1 MKTYYY
7 QLNEENKIVWLS
19 EIDQLYAIDKT
30 ITSPTIELDSIEG
43 IEMGHDKI
51 INGKIVKHIFDNI
64 PVELQP
70 EEELQQ
76 IQQWFLST
84 DWIPNKIIREE
95 WTKEDSRWIEY
106 VQTSLQKRIRIDE
119 INIILNK

>member
-76 IQQWFLST
+76 IQQ
-84 DWIPNKIIREE
+84 
-95 WTKEDSRWIEY
+95 
-106 VQTSLQKRIRIDE
+106 
-119 INIILNK
+119 